1 MRRKRKLLR
10 GMESE
15 GGSPHW
21 GVRPLL
27 KRGLGADLGGRGAGA
42 QADLERLLLTEGGV
56 SARATGRCPRGSGQ
70 GGQESRVRMRGV
82 RAETE
87 QETGVT
93 ASKGGRGR
101 GGETWS
107 EVFKESLLC
116 FAINRQ

>member
-1 MRRKRKLLR
+1 
-10 GMESE
+10 
-15 GGSPHW
+15 
-21 GVRPLL
+21 
-27 KRGLGADLGGRGAGA
+27 
-42 QADLERLLLTEGGV
+42 
-56 SARATGRCPRGSGQ
+56 
-70 GGQESRVRMRGV
+70 MRGV